1 MSKDQP
7 VMALRAM
14 GAKPP
19 DERFMSEV
27 FDKIILKRYD
37 KC

>member
-1 MSKDQP
+1 MRKDQP

-19 DERFMSEV
+19 HERFMSEV
-27 FDKIILKRYD
+27 LNELIQNCYD

>member
-1 MSKDQP
+1 MCKDQP

-19 DERFMSEV
+19 HERFTSEV
-27 FDKIILKRYD
+27 LNKLIHKCYD